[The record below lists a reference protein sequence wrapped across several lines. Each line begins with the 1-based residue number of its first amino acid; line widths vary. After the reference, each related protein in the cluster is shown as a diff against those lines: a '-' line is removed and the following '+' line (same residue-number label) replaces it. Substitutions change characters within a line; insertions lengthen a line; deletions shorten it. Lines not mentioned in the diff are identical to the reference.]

1 MADVLTVGD
10 PAVIQLIEAVV
21 GPGKGGIEV
30 IALGDDGQHPAPCG
44 EQFAGAVAAGAG
56 MKQLMVGAGGEIDA
70 NRIAFSGASG

>member
-1 MADVLTVGD
+1 MADVSTVGD
-10 PAVIQLIEAVV
+10 SGVIQLIEAVV

-56 MKQLMVGAGGEIDA
+56 MEQLMVWAGGEVDA
-70 NRIAFSGASG
+70 NRIAFAGGLR